1 MPALSLDEIVQ
12 ATGGTLLR
20 GDGETRV
27 DSFDIDT
34 RRMRSG
40 GLFFALKGSRADGH
54 DYLAAASRAGAAAAI
69 VEREPDGKIE
79 GPAALIRVDD
89 AVAALSAGGALAR
102 KKCGGAKFI
111 ALTGS
116 VGKTTT
122 KNLISAGLGSTR
134 RVHSTEGNRNNHLGV
149 PLTLLACPEDAEFA
163 VVELGMNAPG
173 EIAHLARLTQ
183 PDIGLVTA
191 IRPAHFENFDSL
203 DDIAAAKGE
212 LYAVLAREGTSVV
225 NLDDHNARL
234 QAARHAGPRVTFGRS
249 GSADIVLQSVN
260 DRLIPGAELTF
271 RYGDRTRSLQL
282 RLAGAHNAWN
292 AVAALATVAAAGE
305 DIDAAADAM
314 GRVEPTPGRCKI
326 HQLDA
331 GVVVVDDSYN
341 SSPNALA
348 AVLRTLQ
355 HSQTSG
361 RKIVVMGDMLEL
373 GSRET
378 QFHREAG
385 RRVAQIG
392 VDILVGVGPR
402 SRAALDVAR
411 KSGVPETRHE
421 KDARSAAETLP
432 GLVRPGD
439 LLLIKGSR
447 AMQLEIVVEALLR
460 VSVESR

>member
-1 MPALSLDEIVQ
+1 MPVLSLGEIVE
-12 ATGGTLLR
+12 ATGGSLLR

-34 RRMRSG
+34 RRMRPG
-40 GLFFALKGSRADGH
+40 GMFFALKGSRVDGH
-54 DYLAAASRAGAAAAI
+54 DYLPAAARAGAVAAV
-69 VEREPDGKIE
+69 VEREPDGKAE
-79 GPAALIRVDD
+79 GPTALIRVDD
-89 AVAALSAGGALAR
+89 AVAALGAGGALAR

-122 KNLISAGLGSTR
+122 KNLISAGLSAKR
-134 RVHSTEGNRNNHLGV
+134 RVHSTEGNRNNQLGV
-149 PLTLLACPEDAEFA
+149 PLTLLACPEDAEFV
-163 VVELGMNAPG
+163 VVELGMSAPG
-173 EIAHLARLTQ
+173 EIAYLARLAQ

-191 IRPAHFENFDSL
+191 IRPAHLEQFDSL
-203 DDIAAAKGE
+203 DEIAAAKGE
-212 LYAVLAREGTSVV
+212 LYAVLEREATSVV
-225 NLDDHNARL
+225 NLDDRNVRL
-234 QAARHAGPRVTFGRS
+234 QAARHAGPRVTFGRA
-249 GSADIVLQSVN
+249 GSADIVVQSVN
-260 DRLIPGAELTF
+260 DRLIPGAELIF
-271 RYGDRTRSLQL
+271 RHGDRTRSLQL
-282 RLAGAHNAWN
+282 ELAGAHNAWN
-292 AVAALATVAAAGE
+292 AVAALATVVAAGE
-305 DIDAAADAM
+305 DIDAAAAAM
-314 GRVEPTPGRCKI
+314 SRVGPTPGRCKI
-326 HQLDA
+326 HQLDG

-341 SSPNALA
+341 SSPDALA

-355 HSQTSG
+355 HCRPSG

-378 QFHREAG
+378 HFHREAG
-385 RRVAQIG
+385 RRVAQVG

-402 SRAALDVAR
+402 SRAALDSAR

-447 AMQLEIVVEALLR
+447 SMQLEIVVEALLR